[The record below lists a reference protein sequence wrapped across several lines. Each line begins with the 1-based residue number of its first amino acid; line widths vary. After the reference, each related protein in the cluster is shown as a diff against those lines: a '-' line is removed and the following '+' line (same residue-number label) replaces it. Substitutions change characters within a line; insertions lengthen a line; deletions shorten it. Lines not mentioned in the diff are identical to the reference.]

1 MNKKIVFSL
10 AVLSAFSYVNAAY
23 VEDDCSNNKNSKFN
37 QCAKDRWQFKLGNPN
52 SQDHIANFDS
62 CVKAYD
68 PNTGD
73 ERGRNSFDKCTR
85 IGKAHDNFYVQCINK
100 NGVPLAE
107 RSEDFH
113 MINLLSDKFKA
124 KYDALRVCTIQH
136 FDSRRYDICKYFDQA
151 RNDCGKNDF
160 VKKYYELIDRTL
172 KANPSDYCKDILKQ
186 ELDDVK
192 LYREKGI
199 KRSIVDYPVYFPY
212 SLPGIIQIRKN
223 NIQNFEVEAKFNV
236 RTNKKVIQDYYKE
249 FVTDTTGRIEVE
261 SNAANTYTRTLIYF
275 LEQPD
280 VEWQVENFAKYIVG
294 NDAIHGW
301 SKGLG
306 WLDWGSADGKVVDSD
321 NNRIVFIDGRTFE
334 GAQGAGNVY
343 SHFLNYRNSELAKRG
358 NENERVE
365 FIKKIYE
372 YTFLKNSRVRPITS
386 NYFRDYENNYR
397 EGGNLGGPS
406 KCYNYDLQQFKSEY
420 SRASYFDYQ
429 NLNDFVF
436 NDGGTAG
443 IGAQAQPRHYTF
455 SIHKTFDNT
464 KGIFEEGKN
473 TKFSINVRPSFD
485 NTSPFYDN
493 NPTGNEGGIYNSIK
507 LKFYAD
513 ADSLFITDTANQD
526 NRNLSKPLKVSD
538 LDNVYIA
545 LQNHGDSIPV
555 RNAGTKYYLSQF
567 TMSKKQIS
575 GPDGAVD
582 GKIINI
588 ERTEPIELKIQ
599 EGINGLG
606 LKFDK
611 DAFYRLVDISKKEI
625 EDGKTYEI
633 TFKIKTIIDD
643 NGFYRRPLF
652 EEDSNRIIKGKQL
665 GEMKIILGH
674 GQMPA
679 LSFGTAYT
687 NVNNGNIINGNQI
700 APNVEIANQI
710 YTRTNNQSIY
720 LGIKKANVPT
730 LYRQYIRFLDIDN
743 NPLKVKVYGANGKL
757 LDKNNECQGYFPLEN
772 KMVLELGKL
781 SVGQNYKLSYE
792 VAEYDTID
800 EACNILGQRYS
811 NEFTIRPEKIEYKVS
826 GKSEFEKNAGKVDSK
841 FTDNN
846 VIFTSNMKDN
856 RFGIGI
862 AELRVAYAD
871 TVKGV
876 KTFNLEDTNTNLL
889 NKVNDTTT
897 SFVDFDK
904 TKGDFA
910 IKTIFPMVTDA
921 KILLAEN
928 KFTHEDL
935 KKGLCNNNDRA
946 LYKDEANKIELDGK
960 INCQTPG
967 NEISVN
973 FIASQSFG
981 LEKDSIGRDIR
992 ANVTNT
998 NFINYVPF
1006 SDLDNERLR
1015 IPLQIANTNNG
1026 SYFYKKYDS
1035 DSVKTELNLTY
1046 AEEPNDLTKVI
1057 ISATSD
1063 LDVKTISKNEFELS
1077 GLNKK
1082 FDDKLAALDIANKL
1096 SSYDIGDFDAKNF
1109 AKLEYKIGYPKTSS
1123 GKPNLEKEFV
1133 ISNADSKITF
1143 ASGKEEFKDNI
1154 LNKPYR
1160 FAYTG
1165 LFFKDIRVSSKSAN
1179 DYNIESKNAGLL
1191 KYIENKS
1198 FKPVEGHYINN
1209 FNTLYNSAISSF
1221 NLISDYSRSSLAGN
1235 KYEIPNNLK
1244 HNQYVK
1250 DTIRFDIKDPAYKYL
1265 DSFSTFTIEFIK

>member
-10 AVLSAFSYVNAAY
+10 AVLSAFSYVSGVY
-23 VEDDCSNNKNSKFN
+23 IDDDITCKDNKNSNFN
-37 QCAKDRWQFKLGNPN
+37 QCAKIRWQFKLGNPN

-62 CVKAYD
+62 CLKAYD

-85 IGKAHDNFYVQCINK
+85 LGKAHDNFYVQCINQR
-100 NGVPLAE
+100 GVPLAE

-113 MINLLSDKFKA
+113 RINLLSDKFKA
-124 KYDALRVCTIQH
+124 KYDALRVCSIQH
-136 FDSRRYDICKYFDQA
+136 FDARKYDICKYFESA
-151 RNDCGKNDF
+151 RGDCGKNDF
-160 VKKYYELIDRTL
+160 VKLYQNLVEKTL
-172 KANPSDYCKDILKQ
+172 NNNPSDYCKGVLKQ

-212 SLPGIIQIRKN
+212 SLPDIIQIRKN

-236 RTNKKVIQDYYKE
+236 RTEKKIIQDYYKE

-261 SNAANTYTRTLIYF
+261 SNAAKTYTRTLIYF

-294 NDAIHGW
+294 NDAAHNW

-306 WLDWGSADGKVVDSD
+306 WLDWGSHDGKVVDSD
-321 NNRIVFIDGRTFE
+321 NNKIIQIDGRTFN

-343 SHFLNYRNSELAKRG
+343 EHFLNYRSKYLDNNEELR
-358 NENERVE
+358 N
-365 FIKKIYE
+365 KIYE
-372 YTFLKNSRVRPITS
+372 YLFLKNSRVRPITS
-386 NYFRDYENNYR
+386 NYFRDYPENYR

-436 NDGGTAG
+436 NS
-443 IGAQAQPRHYTF
+443 GAPEFQPKKYTF
-455 SIHKTFDNT
+455 SIHKSFDNT

-513 ADSLFITDTANQD
+513 ADSLFITDIANQD
-526 NRNLSKPLKVSD
+526 NRNLSKPLKVND

-545 LQNHGDSIPV
+545 LKNHGDSIPV

-567 TMSKKQIS
+567 TMSKRQIS
-575 GPDGAVD
+575 DSDGAVD
-582 GKIINI
+582 GKLINI
-588 ERTEPIELKIQ
+588 ENTDPIELQIQ

-606 LKFDK
+606 LKFDQN
-611 DAFYRLVDISKKEI
+611 AFYKLVGISKKEI

-643 NGFYRRPLF
+643 NGIYKRPLF

-665 GEMKIILGH
+665 GEVKIILGH
-674 GQMPA
+674 GQMPG
-679 LSFGTAYT
+679 LSFGTAYA
-687 NVNNGNIINGNQI
+687 NVNNGKVVDGNRI
-700 APNVEIANQI
+700 ASNVEIANQI

-730 LYRQYIRFLDIDN
+730 LYRQYIRFLDANN
-743 NPLKVKVYGANGKL
+743 NPLKVKVYGVNGKL
-757 LDKNNECQGYFPLEN
+757 LDKNSECQGYFPLEN

-792 VAEYDTID
+792 AAEYDTID

-811 NEFTIRPEKIEYKVS
+811 NEFTIRPEKIEYKVA
-826 GKSEFEKNAGKVDSK
+826 GKDEFQKNTGKVDSNY
-841 FTDNN
+841 TDNN
-846 VIFTSNMKDN
+846 VIFTSNMKDDK
-856 RFGIGI
+856 FGIGI
-862 AELRVAYAD
+862 AELRVTYAD
-871 TVKGV
+871 TTKGV
-876 KTFNLEDTNTNLL
+876 KTFNLEDINTNLL
-889 NKVNDTTT
+889 NKVTNTTT

-935 KKGLCNNNDRA
+935 KNGLCNNNDRA

-967 NEISVN
+967 NEISVK
-973 FIASQSFG
+973 FIANQSFS
-981 LEKDSIGRDIR
+981 LEKDTIGNDIK
-992 ANVTNT
+992 ASVTNT

-1035 DSVKTELNLTY
+1035 DSVKAELNITY
-1046 AEEPNDLTKVI
+1046 AEEPKDLKKVI
-1057 ISATSD
+1057 INATSD
-1063 LDVKTISKNEFELS
+1063 LDVKVISQNQFELS
-1077 GLNKK
+1077 GLNRK
-1082 FDDKLAALDIANKL
+1082 FDDKLAALDITNKL
-1096 SSYDIGDFDAKNF
+1096 STYNEGDFDAKNF

-1123 GKPNLEKEFV
+1123 GKANLEKEFV

-1143 ASGKEEFKDNI
+1143 TSGSEEPKNNI
-1154 LNKPYR
+1154 LDRPYR

-1165 LFFKDIRVSSKSAN
+1165 LFFKDIRVNNKSAN
-1179 DYNIESKNAGLL
+1179 GYNIESGNAGLL
-1191 KYIENKS
+1191 KYVENKG
-1198 FKPVEGHYINN
+1198 FKPLEGHYINN

-1250 DTIRFDIKDPAYKYL
+1250 DTIRFDIKDSAYKYL

>member
-10 AVLSAFSYVNAAY
+10 AVLSAFSYVSGVY
-23 VEDDCSNNKNSKFN
+23 IDDDITCKDNKNSNFN
-37 QCAKDRWQFKLGNPN
+37 QCAKIRWQFKLGNPN

-62 CVKAYD
+62 CLKAYD

-85 IGKAHDNFYVQCINK
+85 LGKAHDNFYVQCINQR
-100 NGVPLAE
+100 GVPLAE

-113 MINLLSDKFKA
+113 RINLLSDKFKA
-124 KYDALRVCTIQH
+124 KYDALRVCSIQH
-136 FDSRRYDICKYFDQA
+136 FDARKYDICKYFESA
-151 RNDCGKNDF
+151 RGDCGKNDF
-160 VKKYYELIDRTL
+160 VKLYQNLVEKKLRE
-172 KANPSDYCKDILKQ
+172 NPSDYCRDILTQ

-212 SLPGIIQIRKN
+212 SLPDIIQIRKN

-236 RTNKKVIQDYYKE
+236 RTEKKIIQDYYKE

-261 SNAANTYTRTLIYF
+261 SNAAKTYTRTLIYF

-294 NDAIHGW
+294 NDTVFDW
-301 SKGLG
+301 SRGLG
-306 WLDWGSADGKVVDSD
+306 YLDWGSHNGKVVDTD
-321 NNRIVFIDGRTFE
+321 NNRIVLIDGRDFE

-343 SHFLNYRNSELAKRG
+343 EHFLNYRSKYLDNNEELR
-358 NENERVE
+358 N
-365 FIKKIYE
+365 KIYE
-372 YTFLKNSRVRPITS
+372 YLFLKNSRVRPITS
-386 NYFRDYENNYR
+386 NYFRDYKDNYR

-436 NDGGTAG
+436 NS
-443 IGAQAQPRHYTF
+443 GAPEFQPKKYTF
-455 SIHKTFDNT
+455 SIHKSFDNT

-526 NRNLSKPLKVSD
+526 NRNLSKPLKVND

-545 LQNHGDSIPV
+545 LKNHGDSIPV

-567 TMSKKQIS
+567 TMSKRQIS
-575 GPDGAVD
+575 DSDGAVD
-582 GKIINI
+582 GKLINI
-588 ERTEPIELKIQ
+588 ENTEPIELKIQ

-606 LKFDK
+606 LKFDQN
-611 DAFYRLVDISKKEI
+611 AFYKLVGISKKEI

-643 NGFYRRPLF
+643 NGFYKRPLF

-665 GEMKIILGH
+665 GEVKIILGH
-674 GQMPA
+674 GQMPG

-687 NVNNGNIINGNQI
+687 NVNNGKVIDGNRI
-700 APNVEIANQI
+700 ASNVEIANQI
-710 YTRTNNQSIY
+710 YTRTDNQSIY

-730 LYRQYIRFLDIDN
+730 LYRQYIKFLDANN
-743 NPLKVKVYGANGKL
+743 NPLKVKAYGVNGKL

-811 NEFTIRPEKIEYKVS
+811 NEFTIRPEKIEYKVA
-826 GKSEFEKNAGKVDSK
+826 GKDEIQKNAGKVDSNY
-841 FTDNN
+841 TDNN
-846 VIFTSNMKDN
+846 VIFTSNMKDDK
-856 RFGIGI
+856 FGIGI
-862 AELRVAYAD
+862 AELRVEYAKPL
-871 TVKGV
+871 TGE
-876 KTFNLEDTNTNLL
+876 KTFNLEDKNTNLL
-889 NKVNDTTT
+889 NKVDNTTT

-904 TKGDFA
+904 TKGEFV

-935 KKGLCNNNDRA
+935 KDGLCYNDNKV
-946 LYKDEANKIELDGK
+946 LDKNEANKISTDGK

-967 NEISVN
+967 NEIKVK
-973 FIASQSFG
+973 FTASQSLSF
-981 LEKDSIGRDIR
+981 EKDA
-992 ANVTNT
+992 ANKEIKAGVTNT
-998 NFINYVPF
+998 NFIKYVPF
-1006 SDLDNERLR
+1006 SDLDGERLR

-1035 DSVKTELNLTY
+1035 NTVEAELNLIYKT
-1046 AEEPNDLTKVI
+1046 EPKDLSKVI
-1057 ISATSD
+1057 INVVSD
-1063 LDVKTISKNEFELS
+1063 LNPKKINQNKYELS
-1077 GLNKK
+1077 GLNDK
-1082 FDDKLAALDIANKL
+1082 FNDKLTALNIADKL
-1096 SSYDIGDFDAKNF
+1096 SAYNDADFDAKNF

-1123 GKPNLEKEFV
+1123 GKANLEGEFE
-1133 ISNADSKITF
+1133 ISNANSKIKFTNG
-1143 ASGKEEFKDNI
+1143 SEEPKNSILDN
-1154 LNKPYR
+1154 PYK

-1165 LFFKDIRVSSKSAN
+1165 LFFKDIRVSNKSAN
-1179 DYNIESKNAGLL
+1179 DYNIESGNAGLL
-1191 KYIENKS
+1191 KYVENQG
-1198 FKPVEGHYINN
+1198 FRPVDNHNINN
-1209 FNTLYNSAISSF
+1209 FNTLYNNAIGSF

-1235 KYEIPNNLK
+1235 KYEIPSNLK
-1244 HNQYVK
+1244 RNQYVK
-1250 DTIRFDIKDPAYKYL
+1250 DTIRFNITDSAYKYL